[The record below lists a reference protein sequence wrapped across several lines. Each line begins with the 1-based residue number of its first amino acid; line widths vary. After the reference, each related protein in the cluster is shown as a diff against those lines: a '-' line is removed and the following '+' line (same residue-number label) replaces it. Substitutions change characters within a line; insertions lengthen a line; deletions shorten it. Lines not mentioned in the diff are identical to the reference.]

1 MSNSP
6 SSLTNFIRFRLA
18 RLQAES
24 SRYMYS
30 LHGLLALIGAVLAD
44 VCQRL
49 MLSWYWIPGSPQ
61 TQAASAILLRRYRAF
76 VVSMG
81 APVVTAWVVH
91 SPSFSTASMKSSVTR
106 TELLEFWKKT
116 DSYAAPPLK
125 LPS

>member
-6 SSLTNFIRFRLA
+6 SALTNFMRLRLA

-30 LHGLLALIGAVLAD
+30 LQGLLALMGLVLAL

-49 MLSWYWIPGSPQ
+49 MLSWYWMPGSPQ

-76 VVSMG
+76 VVSTG
-81 APVVTAWVVH
+81 SLVVTARVVQ
-91 SPSFSTASMKSSVTR
+91 SPSFSTASMKPSVTR
-106 TELLEFWKKT
+106 TELFEFWKKT
-116 DSYAAPPLK
+116 DA
-125 LPS
+125 